1 MKKLFALALALSM
14 LLTLAAC
21 SQKKPSEDVS
31 PQNTPVPVESEAPSL
46 VGGWTITKDITVS
59 DEAKAAFD
67 KALDG
72 FTGVD
77 YQPLALLG
85 TQVVAGT
92 NYCILCEAKVVY
104 PDAVPYYALVYIYAD
119 LQGGAKI
126 LNIVSLDI
134 GDIAETG
141 EIRAAEDA
149 PAALPGA
156 WTVDH
161 ETNANIEGGI
171 LHLAS
176 QLVNGTNRCI
186 LCEGGKLVF
195 VNESLDGQTKILKT
209 VNLDL
214 GALIG

>member
-14 LLTLAAC
+14 LLMLAAC

-31 PQNTPVPVESEAPSL
+31 AQDTPAPVESEVPTH
-46 VGGWTITKDITVS
+46 VGGWTITKDAAVS
-59 DEAKAAFD
+59 DEARAAFD
-67 KALDG
+67 KALEG
-72 FTGVD
+72 LTGVD

-119 LQGGAKI
+119 LQGGAQI
-126 LNIVSLDI
+126 LNIVNLDI
-134 GDIAETG
+134 GEIAETG
-141 EIRAAEDA
+141 EVRAAEDA

-161 ETNANIEGGI
+161 ETKANIEGG
-171 LHLAS
+171 LMHLAS
-176 QLVNGTNRCI
+176 QVVNGTNRCI
-186 LCEGGKLVF
+186 LCEGAKLVI
-195 VNESLDGQTKILKT
+195 VNESLDGQIKILKT
-209 VNLDL
+209 VDLDL
-214 GALIG
+214 GALIN